1 MLPKDMVA
9 VAVAT
14 GAPSLRPVETSP
26 RFQVGE
32 TIRTI
37 NDTFATHT
45 RLPGYARD
53 KPGTIVG
60 YEGAHV
66 FADAHA
72 AGQGECPDH
81 LYCVRFDSKSLW
93 GKGSDGSGAVYLSL
107 WESYLLAG
115 DDQ

>member
-1 MLPKDMVA
+1 MLPKEMVA

-14 GAPSLRPVETSP
+14 GAPTLRPVETSP
-26 RFQVGE
+26 RFQIGE

-37 NDTFATHT
+37 KDTFATHT
-45 RLPGYARD
+45 RMPGYARD

-66 FADAHA
+66 FPDAHSM
-72 AGQGECPDH
+72 GRGECPDH